1 MQKRPNEDEMDP
13 EPGPSSSQGPASL
26 PRTPIPTNPQEIRSH
41 KRKKLSSG
49 TQCSPPNMDRGTQA
63 TARTTETGTQAT
75 AKTNHI
81 GTQTAME
88 IQLDSG

>member
-1 MQKRPNEDEMDP
+1 
-13 EPGPSSSQGPASL
+13 
-26 PRTPIPTNPQEIRSH
+26 
-41 KRKKLSSG
+41 
-49 TQCSPPNMDRGTQA
+49 MDRGTQA

-88 IQLDSG
+88 IQLDSGFFTLDA